1 MSSKNPRVAII
12 GLGFGAEFLPIY
24 QRHPDAEMFAVCQRN
39 EEKLH
44 QIGDAFGIDRSKR
57 YARYEDVLADPD
69 VDIVHINT
77 PIGEHGHM
85 SIAGLRAGKHVACTV
100 PMATTVEECAEIC
113 RAARETGKK
122 YMMMETVLFSRE
134 YLFVQRL
141 KDEGKLGKIQFLRG
155 SHQQDMS
162 VGWPEYWWGFPPMH
176 YATHAVSPL
185 FLLAGAMPEKVT
197 CLGSGRIREEY
208 IPRYNSPF
216 AVESALFKLRNSDLA
231 CEATRSLYETVRQYR
246 ESFDVYGEK
255 GSFEWEQTAGGGHV
269 MHTGGEDIE
278 KIEVPDFADLL
289 PEPIRRF
296 TTQGV
301 YDLDENQHLS
311 FFQGAGHGGSHPHL
325 AHEFL
330 RAVIE
335 DRAPKVDAPTS
346 ASITAAGILAH
357 ESAMRGGETLDVPD
371 FTKVV

>member
-1 MSSKNPRVAII
+1 MGNDKPRVAII

-24 QRHPDAEMFAVCQRN
+24 QRHPDAEMFAICQRN
-39 EEKLH
+39 KEKLH

-113 RAARETGKK
+113 RAAQEIGKK

-141 KDEGKLGKIQFLRG
+141 KDEGRLGKIQFLRG

-185 FLLAGAMPEKVT
+185 FMLAGAMPEKVT
-197 CLGSGRIREEY
+197 CLGSGRICEEY

-216 AVESALFKLRNSDLA
+216 AVESALFKLRGSDLA

-269 MHTGGEDIE
+269 MHTGGEDVE

-289 PEPIRRF
+289 PDPIRRF
-296 TTQGV
+296 TIQGV

-371 FTKVV
+371 FTKVA